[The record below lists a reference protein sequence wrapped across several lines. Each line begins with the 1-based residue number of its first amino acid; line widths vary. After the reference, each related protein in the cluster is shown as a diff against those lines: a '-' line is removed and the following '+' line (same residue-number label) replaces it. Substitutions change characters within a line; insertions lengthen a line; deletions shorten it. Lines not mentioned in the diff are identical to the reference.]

1 MKRKYWMMGLLCSG
15 MVLALSGC
23 GKKKDAEPTPIPT
36 VEPTQEAAAEPTQE
50 PDVVEPVSSGEVI
63 PEGMVKSYLT
73 GEYVPEEIGRKRP
86 VAIMLNNIV
95 RRPAAVRH

>member
-36 VEPTQEAAAEPTQE
+36 VEPTQEATAEPTQE
-50 PDVVEPVSSGEVI
+50 PDVVELSLI
-63 PEGMVKSYLT
+63 H
-73 GEYVPEEIGRKRP
+73 I
-86 VAIMLNNIV
+86 
-95 RRPAAVRH
+95 